1 MKGRQPIEKIC
12 EEVGVATPERLRDQ
26 LTANDI
32 ADILRTSGKV
42 HFRVTDAFHCVVER
56 IPLDR
61 CFTFWKKE
69 VKHRVIEE
77 EGFAREQWPGGYAYW
92 ASEWRSP
99 LPEPIVELTR
109 WD

>member
-1 MKGRQPIEKIC
+1 MKGHQPIEKIC
-12 EEVGVATPERLRDQ
+12 EELGVATPERLRDQ
-26 LTANDI
+26 LAANDI

-42 HFRVTDAFHCVVER
+42 HFWVTDAFHCVVER